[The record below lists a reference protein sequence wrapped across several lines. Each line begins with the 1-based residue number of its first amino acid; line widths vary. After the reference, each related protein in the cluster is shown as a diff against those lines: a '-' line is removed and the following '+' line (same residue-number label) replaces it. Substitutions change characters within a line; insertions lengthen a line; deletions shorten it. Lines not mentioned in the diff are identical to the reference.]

1 MKQVDEQL
9 AEVRAELGRA
19 RDALAGRRKA
29 AEAAKK
35 AVVDAGINAADP
47 SAATEPVVAEAKAK
61 SQAREEA
68 SATVSQLQGR
78 EAALLN
84 LLGGQGGSA
93 PAGLPGHHG
102 NGPVDPFGL
111 GQHRSESGAWL
122 AGQIQASL
130 GTADI
135 GTISDA
141 SVVFHRLVTPASALL
156 ASGPTVVD
164 IDTTTGQV
172 LLVNGRMTPAAVV
185 PEGEPIE
192 AEDPPV
198 ELADV
203 RPPKYGKLVELSTEA
218 YRDATPQRVAIAEAA
233 MVEAI
238 GSGIDLAC
246 FHGRAG
252 SAQVGLQNT
261 AEVGAVAAGGE
272 PTNLDPFVS
281 ALAALRRG
289 MRRGTAFY
297 MSPVTWERLGHL
309 KKSTDSNE
317 PLVSAQL
324 SATGQPAE
332 SILGVPVFQSDQ
344 IDEDIAFA
352 ARAAELVVIRRQDV
366 EVEVDPHYGFGSAEV
381 GVRAITRLK
390 LVVGDPTAVC
400 LIEGLT
406 GS

>member
-1 MKQVDEQL
+1 M
-9 AEVRAELGRA
+9 
-19 RDALAGRRKA
+19 
-29 AEAAKK
+29 
-35 AVVDAGINAADP
+35 
-47 SAATEPVVAEAKAK
+47 
-61 SQAREEA
+61 
-68 SATVSQLQGR
+68 
-78 EAALLN
+78 
-84 LLGGQGGSA
+84 
-93 PAGLPGHHG
+93 
-102 NGPVDPFGL
+102 
-111 GQHRSESGAWL
+111 
-122 AGQIQASL
+122 QASL

-141 SVVFHRLVTPASALL
+141 SVIFHQLVTPASALL

-172 LLVNGRMTPAAVV
+172 LLVNGRMKPAAVV

-203 RPPKYGKLVELSTEA
+203 KPPKYGKLVELSTEA
-218 YRDATPQRVAIAEAA
+218 YRDATPARVAIAEAA

-246 FHGRAG
+246 FHGAAE
-252 SAQVGLQNT
+252 SAQPGLENT
-261 AEVGAVAAGGE
+261 AGVSSVDAEGSLK
-272 PTNLDPFVS
+272 NLDVFVS
-281 ALAALRRG
+281 ALARLRRG

-297 MSPVTWERLGHL
+297 MSPLTWERLGHL
-309 KKSTDSNE
+309 KKADESNE

-332 SILGVPVFQSDQ
+332 AILGVAVYQSDQ
-344 IDEDIAFA
+344 IEEGIAFA
-352 ARAAELVVIRRQDV
+352 ARSSELVVIRRQDV
-366 EVEVDPHYGFGSAEV
+366 ETEVDPHYGFGSAEV

-390 LVVGDPTAVC
+390 LKAGDPTAVC
-400 LIEGLT
+400 LIENLPEE